1 MALQLLLFLVVLFG
15 KGWRS
20 EQGAQRNGEEA
31 QWRGRCQWDFHLW
44 LCSEGSCSVN
54 KQRRWMRERKKKSA
68 CSEWLPFGRTKEI
81 TASVMVGTSFCQAS
95 WVPSLP
101 GSLGWPPAFL
111 LASCLARNGRGSQR
125 RERGRGTQESI
136 LSWPLCERVS
146 HPSVSSTHLYLPIF
160 LPFLS
165 WKSKHM
171 LRCLIHN
178 EWYGTNGSFHVT
190 EGKTFKNER

>member
-1 MALQLLLFLVVLFG
+1 MVLFG

-20 EQGAQRNGEEA
+20 EQGAKRNGEEA
-31 QWRGRCQWDFHLW
+31 RWRGRCWRDFHLW
-44 LCSEGSCSVN
+44 LCSEALVLLTSREDGWEEGRRSPPAVN
-54 KQRRWMRERKKKSA
+54 DCLLGGPRKS
-68 CSEWLPFGRTKEI
+68 
-81 TASVMVGTSFCQAS
+81 TASAMVGTSVCRAS
-95 WVPSLP
+95 WAPSLP
-101 GSLGWPPAFL
+101 GSLGWPLAFL

-125 RERGRGTQESI
+125 RAKGRGTQESI

-178 EWYGTNGSFHVT
+178 EWYGSNGSVHVT
-190 EGKTFKNER
+190 EGQTFKNER

>member
-1 MALQLLLFLVVLFG
+1 MGKRPDGGGDADETFTSDYALKAPVLLTSREG
-15 KGWRS
+15 GW
-20 EQGAQRNGEEA
+20 EEGIRNLPALNDCPLG
-31 QWRGRCQWDFHLW
+31 GP
-44 LCSEGSCSVN
+44 
-54 KQRRWMRERKKKSA
+54 RKS
-68 CSEWLPFGRTKEI
+68 
-81 TASVMVGTSFCQAS
+81 TASVMVGTSLCQAS

-101 GSLGWPPAFL
+101 GSLGWPLAFL

-171 LRCLIHN
+171 LRCLIHD
-178 EWYGTNGSFHVT
+178 EWYGTNGSFPVT